1 MCKLHNKLLSNR
13 LVINLNPKILEFKVE
28 QIRKDF
34 PILQQR
40 IYNKSLVYLD
50 NAATTQKPKQ
60 VIDIISEFYTKY
72 NSNIHRGVH
81 FLSEKTT
88 LAYENARESV
98 KNFINAKHEH
108 EVIFTNGT
116 TSAINLVAFSYGEK
130 FINEND
136 EIMQEIDTKV
146 RTVLGLIKS
155 SEDEDKDQE

>member
-1 MCKLHNKLLSNR
+1 MCKLHNKLLSNK
-13 LVINLNPKILEFKVE
+13 LIINIKLKTLDFKIE

-60 VIDIISEFYTKY
+60 VIDTINEYYTKY

-88 LAYENARESV
+88 LAYENARKMV

-108 EVIFTNGT
+108 EVIFTHGT

-130 FINEND
+130 YCFFYYRGFLPGGVPNTRVKWFPAKAA
-136 EIMQEIDTKV
+136 MV
-146 RTVLGLIKS
+146 
-155 SEDEDKDQE
+155 